1 MLQCLGNRSLA
12 TNAFHRTKQDR
23 MVKQLKLAG
32 ISTIEAPDLFIREV
46 YLPDHNSCFG
56 ERHWRE

>member
-1 MLQCLGNRSLA
+1 
-12 TNAFHRTKQDR
+12 
-23 MVKQLKLAG
+23 MVKQLKLAE
-32 ISTIEAPDLFIREV
+32 ISTIEAPNRIIREV